1 MEKILCI
8 GSLKGG
14 VGKTTTAVNFS
25 AALAR
30 LGKRTLL
37 VDCDKQGSATLA
49 LGFNKKRI
57 RCSIGNALLGKAGA
71 ADLVLD
77 CNLDFLK
84 IIPSSSH
91 HFPFDFD
98 SISRTGKETILRDLL
113 SEIEGAFDHI
123 VIDTPPSHGF
133 LTINALSASDSLLI
147 PLQCDFMA
155 YESLVTHLRFVRW
168 IRERFNPQLKL
179 SGILLT
185 MYKEGQNIS
194 KRIAANI
201 RKNLKGL
208 VFETGIPESVLF
220 SEASSAGKP
229 IVVHDSRSIGAL
241 SYLNLAKEFLARSS
255 NH

>member
-1 MEKILCI
+1 MEKIISI

-25 AALAR
+25 AALAS
-30 LGKRTLL
+30 LGKNTLL
-37 VDCDKQGSATLA
+37 VDCDQQGSATLA

-57 RCSIGNALLGKAGA
+57 KLSLGAGILGEARA

-77 CNLDFLK
+77 SKLDFLK

-91 HFPFDFD
+91 HFPFDFN
-98 SISRTGKETILRDLL
+98 SISKSGKELILRDLL

-123 VIDTPPSHGF
+123 VIDTPPSLDF
-133 LTINALSASDSLLI
+133 ITINALSASDSLLI

-155 YESLVTHLRFVRW
+155 YESLVSYLRFVQW
-168 IRERFNPQLKL
+168 IREKFNPDLKL

-185 MYKEGQNIS
+185 MYKEGQNTS
-194 KRIAANI
+194 QQIALNI
-201 RKNLKGL
+201 RKNLKSL
-208 VFETGIPESVLF
+208 VFETVIPESDLF

-229 IVVHDSRSIGAL
+229 IVSHDAGSIGAL
-241 SYLNLAKEFLARSS
+241 RYLDFTKEILGRRQ

>member
-14 VGKTTTAVNFS
+14 VGKTTTAVNLS
-25 AALAR
+25 AVLAG
-30 LGKRTLL
+30 LGKNTLL

-49 LGFNKKRI
+49 LGLSKRSL
-57 RCSIGNALLGKAGA
+57 RCSLGNALLGKSGA
-71 ADLVLD
+71 ADLVMD
-77 CNLDFLK
+77 CNLDLLK
-84 IIPSSSH
+84 IIPSCSH

-98 SISRTGKETILRDLL
+98 SMSISGKEMILRNLL

-123 VIDTPPSHGF
+123 VIDTPPSHSL
-133 LTINALSASDSLLI
+133 LTINALSAAHSLLI

-155 YESLVTHLRFVRW
+155 YDSLVPHLRFVRW
-168 IRERFNPQLKL
+168 IREKFNPQLKL

-185 MYKEGQNIS
+185 MYTKGQNLS
-194 KRIAANI
+194 EQIAANI
-201 RKNLKGL
+201 RRNLKSL
-208 VFETGIPESVLF
+208 VFDTVIPQSVLF

-229 IVVHDSRSIGAL
+229 IIIHDSESIGAL
-241 SYLNLAKEFLARSS
+241 SYVDLAKELLERSS